1 MIEREIEGKRIVSL
15 GVEELMEEI
24 EKKAREVEKSEEK
37 YRELVKNAVEGIYR
51 MTINGKILE
60 INPAFLNILGYE
72 SEEEFKAIDDVSKVY
87 QNPKDR
93 KKFLKKLRKDG
104 EIKGW
109 EGHYRRKDG
118 KPIITNEFA
127 RLIEKNGEEIIEGII
142 HDVTMGKRATI
153 ALEKSREKYRD
164 LFENANDLIWT
175 ADRKGRY
182 LSVNKMFEEGLGYN
196 KKELIGSQSLDLI
209 SKKDKKGAIKYY
221 KKTLRGEPQSYELE
235 VETNDGNKRI
245 FMFKTR
251 PIEENGKII
260 SVHGIGRDITERK
273 RWEEALRES
282 EEKFKILFK
291 ENPSPQVYLDEGLRI
306 LDINFNFKELFG
318 YELDEIKGKH
328 IDDVVVPEGMME
340 EAEDI
345 NEKAEKGYFYHETVR
360 ESKDGRKIPV
370 SISGISTTLK
380 GRKQYITT
388 YEDITDR
395 KKAEEEIK
403 YRQRYFQSLFNDSPE
418 AVVSLDEQF
427 RVMDINPA
435 FQETFG
441 YSLEEIKGK
450 VLDDYILPEDR
461 EEEGRELTQK
471 VINGENVATESIRT
485 TKDGREIPVSI
496 LGAPVFI
503 NSKEVGIFAI
513 YRDIT
518 KRKQAEEEAEFYNS
532 LLRHDIGNRN
542 QVTMGYLELLK
553 ETDLSKEQIE
563 FIEKALVATKRSNG
577 LIKKVRDLQRIKEKH
592 ELEDISLDSVL
603 DKVTKNFSYEA
614 KDKGIKI
621 NYGPS
626 KIKVKAD
633 SLLEDMFSNLVQNA
647 IIHSGCNEIN
657 IYSTNEKDFYKISI
671 EDNGKGIPNDEK
683 EKIFQRRVKG
693 KKSKGSGVGLY
704 LVKTIARSYNG
715 KVEVANRIKKDYS
728 KGTLFNV
735 YIPRG

>member
-1 MIEREIEGKRIVSL
+1 MIKREIEGERVVSL

-24 EKKAREVEKSEEK
+24 EKKTREVEKSEEK
-37 YRELVKNAVEGIYR
+37 YRGLFENAVDGIYR
-51 MTINGKILE
+51 MTIDGKTLE
-60 INPAFLNILGYE
+60 VNPAFLNILGYE
-72 SEEEFKAIDDVSKVY
+72 SEEEFKAIDVSKVY

-109 EGHYRRKDG
+109 GAHYRRKDG
-118 KPIITNEFA
+118 RPIITSEFA
-127 RLIEKNGEEIIEGII
+127 KLIKKNGEEIIEGII
-142 HDVTMGKRATI
+142 HDVTREKRATI
-153 ALEKSREKYRD
+153 ALEKSKERYRD

-182 LSVNKMFEEGLGYN
+182 LSVNKMFEKALGYN

-209 SKKDKKGAIKYY
+209 SEKDKKEASKYY

-282 EEKFKILFK
+282 EEKFKIIFK
-291 ENPSPQVYLDEGLRI
+291 ENPSPQVYLDENLQV
-306 LDINFNFKELFG
+306 LDINSNFKELFG
-318 YELDEIKGKH
+318 YELDEIKGKN

-340 EAEDI
+340 EAEDL

-370 SISGISTTLK
+370 SISGIFLTLE
-380 GRKQYITT
+380 GRKRYITT
-388 YEDITDR
+388 YEDITER
-395 KKAEEEIK
+395 KKAEKEVK
-403 YRQRYFQSLFNDSPE
+403 YQRRYFQSLFNDSPE
-418 AVVSLDEQF
+418 AVVSLDERF
-427 RVMDINPA
+427 RVVEINPA
-435 FQETFG
+435 FQEIFG
-441 YSLEEIKGK
+441 YSLEEIEGK
-450 VLDDYILPEDR
+450 NLDDYILPEDK
-461 EEEGRELTQK
+461 EVEGKMFSKK
-471 VINGENVATESIRT
+471 VVNGENVATESIRT
-485 TKDGREIPVSI
+485 TKDGREIPVSV
-496 LGAPVFI
+496 LGAPIFI
-503 NSKEVGIFAI
+503 NGKQVGIFAI

-518 KRKQAEEEAEFYNS
+518 ERKKAEEEADFYDS
-532 LLRHDIGNRN
+532 LLRHDVGNRS

-553 ETDLSKEQIE
+553 ETNLSKEQME
-563 FIEKALVATKRSNG
+563 FIEKALVATKSSNG

-592 ELEDISLDSVL
+592 ELEDISLDLVL
-603 DKVTKNFSYEA
+603 DKVIKNFSYEA

-621 NYGPS
+621 DYEPS
-626 KIKVKAD
+626 KIKVKAN
-633 SLLEDMFSNLVQNA
+633 SLLEDIFSNLIQNA
-647 IIHSGCNEIN
+647 IYHSRCDEIN
-657 IYSTNEKDFYKISI
+657 IYATNENSFCKVFI
-671 EDNGKGIPNDEK
+671 EDNGKGIPDDEK

-693 KKSKGSGVGLY
+693 KESRGSGLGLY
-704 LVKTIARSYNG
+704 LVKTIAESYNG

-728 KGTLFNV
+728 KGTIFNV